1 MRHSETIT
9 PIQKT
14 AAWQRAEKL
23 FIAACTQTVSQ
34 GSADERAIDAKTLR
48 LKSLRLAKQECDR

>member
-9 PIQKT
+9 SIQKT

-23 FIAACTQTVSQ
+23 FVAACTQTVSQ
-34 GSADERAIDAKTLR
+34 GSIDGRAIDAKTLR
-48 LKSLRLAKQECDR
+48 LKSLRLAKEESDR